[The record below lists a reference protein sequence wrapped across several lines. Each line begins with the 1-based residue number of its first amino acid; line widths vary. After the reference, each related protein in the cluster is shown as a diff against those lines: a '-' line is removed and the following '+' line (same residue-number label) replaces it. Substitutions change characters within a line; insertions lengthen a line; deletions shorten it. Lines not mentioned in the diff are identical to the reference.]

1 MRSGCWRVRREGLGR
16 RVPLAVADGI
26 AAHLAPDGPQQ
37 ACVKALGLLALIA
50 GALQLSRVLAD
61 PKPADEVLEQG
72 IHNATALMRAAS

>member
-1 MRSGCWRVRREGLGR
+1 M
-16 RVPLAVADGI
+16 
-26 AAHLAPDGPQQ
+26 
-37 ACVKALGLLALIA
+37 KALGLLALIA